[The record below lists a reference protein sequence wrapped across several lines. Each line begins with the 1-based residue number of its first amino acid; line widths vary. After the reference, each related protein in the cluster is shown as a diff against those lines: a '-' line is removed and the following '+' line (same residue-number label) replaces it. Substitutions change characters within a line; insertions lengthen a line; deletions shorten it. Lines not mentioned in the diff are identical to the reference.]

1 MHAVSVFVT
10 VVVLGSLVSA
20 SAGLY
25 LLPVLIGWLRKVP
38 DLGSVAVVNVLLGW
52 TLIGWAAALAMALR
66 SVPPPPGPVVQ
77 IVQNLPGPPPAPP
90 GSPQRSQ
97 PPGPAPAPRRLPA
110 AAAATLPARRPRP
123 GELSRPGPCAT
134 ALSRRAAH
142 PAGPAGAST
151 VPDAAARDSTRG
163 PR

>member
-1 MHAVSVFVT
+1 MHAVSVFVA

-90 GSPQRSQ
+90 DHRSGAGRPDLRPPRDGCPPPLQ
-97 PPGPAPAPRRLPA
+97 LPSRPAGPGPA
-110 AAAATLPARRPRP
+110 
-123 GELSRPGPCAT
+123 S
-134 ALSRRAAH
+134 
-142 PAGPAGAST
+142 
-151 VPDAAARDSTRG
+151 
-163 PR
+163 